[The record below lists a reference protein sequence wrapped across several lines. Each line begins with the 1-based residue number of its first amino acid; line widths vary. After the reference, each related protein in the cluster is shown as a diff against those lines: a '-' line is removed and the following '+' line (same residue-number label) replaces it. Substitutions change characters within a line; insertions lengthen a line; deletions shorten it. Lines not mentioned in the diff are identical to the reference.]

1 MKLIINYEIFN
12 YENNDHSIE
21 LILEKIKESVKKNHL
36 ELSHFI
42 IDEKIIESGFE
53 EYLRCNIIGVKEVI
67 VVTKDLYTLV
77 NDTITSTYDYIENA
91 VERLGTLYEA
101 FYQVPK
107 DESWSSLADL
117 FEGIQWILNVSNR
130 IDSYKDLEQMVTNYK
145 TWNEFISG
153 VRSIQEILPV
163 MEEAMVNGDNILI
176 GDLLQYE
183 VLPLF
188 LLLKEKLAFLVPQG
202 APDYVS

>member
-1 MKLIINYEIFN
+1 MKLTINDEIFN

-21 LILEKIKESVKKNHL
+21 LILEKIQESIKKNNL

-42 IDEKIIESGFE
+42 IDKKIIESGFE
-53 EYLRCNIIGVKEVI
+53 EYLRGNITGIEEVI
-67 VVTKDLYTLV
+67 VVTKDLHTLV
-77 NDTITSTYDYIENA
+77 NETIASTYDYLENA
-91 VERLGTLYEA
+91 IERLATLYEA
-101 FYQVPK
+101 FYQQPK
-107 DESWSSLADL
+107 DDSWSSLADL

-130 IDSYKDLEQMVTNYK
+130 IDSYKELEQMVANYK

-153 VRSIQEILPV
+153 VRSIRKILPV
-163 MEEAMVNGDNILI
+163 MEKAMVNGDNVLI

-188 LLLKEKLAFLVPQG
+188 ILMKEKLAFLTPQG